1 MFTNRSIGTKILIP
15 VIGSTI
21 ILAVLLYFLAD
32 SIVSGMIET
41 DLKNMVQSK
50 IADIETSEDRISRTM
65 LSHASLFSQAKAVQQ
80 IYLNAYQGDTNN
92 ENDPHMEGAREKLRA
107 YFSSIEK
114 GYTKNLQ
121 KDNFRIHF
129 HLPPARSLLR
139 LWNKK
144 QNKSDD
150 LSSFRNTILKISE
163 GNHDPITGIE
173 IGRGGFAIRGIAPV
187 MADNGR
193 YLGSVEVLSSY
204 NPVVKYSISNA
215 DEFIAVYMNKDF
227 LSIAHKLQNP
237 KKYPVIGD
245 KFVFVSST
253 NKKITDEILSPG
265 FLSKASRGQWQE
277 KTGKYVIAGFPIK
290 DFSGKQVGV
299 IAYAYNATN
308 LYDTLS
314 KIQWGIIIFS
324 IILLIFI
331 VGPTLFT
338 VRTIATKLNNVT
350 SNLNQG
356 SDQVASASTQVASAS
371 QSLAEGAS
379 EQAASIEETSSSLE
393 EMSSMTKQNAN
404 NAAQADNLMK
414 EVNQVI
420 TRADNS
426 MSELTTSMEDISRA
440 SEETQKIIKTI
451 DEVAFQTN
459 LLALNA
465 AVEAARAGEA
475 GAGFAV
481 VADEVRNLAIR
492 AADAAKN
499 TADLIEDT
507 VKKVKDGST
516 LVSTTNEAFNEVD
529 RNASKVGELV
539 GEIAAGS
546 KEQAQGIDQINTAV
560 TQMDQITQQNAA
572 HAEESAAASEEM
584 TAQAEQIKVIVG
596 ELVALVDGNAKGTGS
611 IASPQADL
619 RYGAGRERKALTAPA
634 KRTGESH

>member
-1 MFTNRSIGTKILIP
+1 MLKNRRMSTKIFIP
-15 VIGSTI
+15 IIGSTI
-21 ILAVLLYFLAD
+21 ILAALLNFFGD
-32 SIVSGMIET
+32 TIVSGMIET

-50 IADIETSEDRISRTM
+50 ITDIKTSEDRIAKTM
-65 LSHASLFSQAKAVQQ
+65 LSQASLFSRAKAVQEA
-80 IYLNAYQGDTNN
+80 YLIAYEGDINI
-92 ENDPHMEGAREKLRA
+92 ENDPHMERAREKLRD

-121 KDNFRIHF
+121 EKNFRIHF

-139 LWNKK
+139 LWKKK

-150 LSSFRNTILKISE
+150 LSTFRNTIKEISA
-163 GNHDPITGIE
+163 GNHGPITGIE

-187 MADNGR
+187 ITDNGR
-193 YLGSVEVLSSY
+193 YLGSVEALSSY

-215 DEFIAVYMNKDF
+215 NEFIAVYMNKEF
-227 LSIAHKLQNP
+227 LSIAHRLQNP

-245 KFVFVSST
+245 KFVYVSST
-253 NKKITDEILSPG
+253 NKDITDEILSTG
-265 FLSKASRGQWQE
+265 FLDRASRGQFQE
-277 KTGKYVIAGFPIK
+277 KEGKYVVAGFPIK

-299 IAYAYNATN
+299 MAYVYNAEN

-314 KIQWGIIIFS
+314 KIKWGIVIFS

-338 VRTIATKLNNVT
+338 VRTITTKLNRVT

-356 SDQVASASTQVASAS
+356 SEKVASASTQVASAS

-379 EQAASIEETSSSLE
+379 EQAAFIEETSSSLE
-393 EMSSMTKQNAN
+393 EMSSLTKQNAD
-404 NAAQADNLMK
+404 NAIQADNLMK
-414 EVNQVI
+414 ETNQVI
-420 TRADNS
+420 KKADNA
-426 MSELTTSMEDISRA
+426 MSELTTSMEDISNA

-499 TADLIEDT
+499 TAGLIEDT
-507 VKKVKDGST
+507 VRKVNDGST
-516 LVSTTNEAFNEVD
+516 LVSTTNEAFNEVAV
-529 RNASKVGELV
+529 NASKVGEFV
-539 GEIAAGS
+539 GEIAAAS
-546 KEQAQGIDQINTAV
+546 NEQAQGIDQINTAV
-560 TQMDQITQQNAA
+560 TEMDQVTQQNAA
-572 HAEESAAASEEM
+572 NAEESAAASEEM
-584 TAQAEQIKVIVG
+584 TTQAGQIEAIVG
-596 ELVALVDGNAKGTGS
+596 ELIALVDGNAKETGRREFS
-611 IASPQADL
+611 QADF
-619 RYGAGRERKALTAPA
+619 RNEADRERSPHAAPVN
-634 KRTGESH
+634 